1 MDAASYPVATPDK
14 ASGSSGVGRIA
25 GNRQSLP
32 PDGEVTGTDA
42 VFLRLLQL
50 TDDPQVRGFLRRI
63 LAV

>member
-14 ASGSSGVGRIA
+14 ASFGVGRIA